1 MWRIWGQKGREFVFA
16 TKNFVFGYFCDI
28 IYGMKRNTLFL
39 LLAVLAVAGCRQG
52 YRYDDGIQ
60 YVSGDEPVVEQY
72 CGNPG
77 CSRCAASGAVANCGA
92 GQQVI
97 RYSTPNGNDLRV
109 ETSKHVLQI
118 DGQPDKKYD
127 YYIWAGDKTYADD
140 PDVVIDGV
148 SSVMVEQ

>member
-1 MWRIWGQKGREFVFA
+1 MK
-16 TKNFVFGYFCDI
+16 KNI
-28 IYGMKRNTLFL
+28 LFL
-39 LLAVLAVAGCRQG
+39 LVAVLAIAGCRQG
-52 YRYDDGIQ
+52 YSYDDGIE
-60 YVSGDEPVVEQY
+60 YVSEDGPVVEQCARTVGCTKCAMSAGIPD
-72 CGNPG
+72 CGV
-77 CSRCAASGAVANCGA
+77 S
-92 GQQVI
+92 QQVI

-127 YYIWAGDKTYADD
+127 YYIWAGDKTYADE